1 MFSDGQFYLIFIHI
15 DSLLDI
21 LLSVHSENHEF
32 LGTSHVNFG
41 GHIDILNIM
50 CINRF
55 RARALINQN
64 IHENLKIVNH
74 NLCLLE

>member
-1 MFSDGQFYLIFIHI
+1 VMGSFTFIFIHI

-21 LLSVHSENHEF
+21 LLSVHSENHEI
-32 LGTSHVNFG
+32 LSISHVNFG

-55 RARALINQN
+55 RARALIN
-64 IHENLKIVNH
+64 
-74 NLCLLE
+74 